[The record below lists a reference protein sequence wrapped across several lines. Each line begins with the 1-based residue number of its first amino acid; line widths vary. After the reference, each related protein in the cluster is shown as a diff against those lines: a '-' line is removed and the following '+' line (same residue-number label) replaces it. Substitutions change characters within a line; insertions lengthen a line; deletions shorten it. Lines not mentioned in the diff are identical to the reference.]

1 MNNEGPCTDIVGPNG
16 RCKTHDR
23 SLMIC
28 IMEKDDEIARIRA
41 GVTSSPRTDRES
53 LGRAVREEWV
63 AWAKEQPGPKPSW
76 LVPWEEL
83 DGPNKEVDRRIGE
96 RIARLVESRSES
108 GEIKCGRCYDVGSLP
123 GPAWGISR
131 EAAVA
136 AAVAKAEG
144 KPELVPCP
152 DCAWKHHIRTYRF
165 EVGWSHDPLSK
176 KTSHLAYHLAKIAG
190 AFAAFEE
197 ESDHRGEVGVSH
209 PPLSFE
215 ELDAMKAKLI
225 RSKLPDLVM
234 LAAMYA
240 EAWKQDLE
248 KLVAD
253 RSREVLKRTVEAEAK
268 KIKTGIQEDK
278 KSYSVSPVSSVRQGD
293 ETTEEFFEKEE
304 RARNRLKLAEQYPAL
319 GVCDGGYCRRCA
331 GEGIVVYHK
340 DDSSLHF
347 CKHFGCSEE
356 TCPYCKGGGRCQVK
370 GHHVHIDDGKQA
382 RIGAMVDARDAG
394 PKEGSA

>member
-1 MNNEGPCTDIVGPNG
+1 M
-16 RCKTHDR
+16 
-23 SLMIC
+23 LC

-41 GVTSSPRTDRES
+41 GVTSSPRTNREL

-63 AWAKEQPGPKPSW
+63 AWAKEQPDPKPSW

-83 DGPNKEVDRRIGE
+83 DEPNKEVDRRIGE
-96 RIARLVESRSES
+96 RIARLVESRSEG

-131 EAAVA
+131 EAAGA

-144 KPELVPCP
+144 KPELIPCP
-152 DCAWKHHIRTYRF
+152 DCGWKHHTRTYRF

-197 ESDHRGEVGVSH
+197 ESDHRSEIGVSH
-209 PPLSFE
+209 PTLSFE

-253 RSREVLKRTVEAEAK
+253 RSREVLKRAVEAEAN
-268 KIKTGIQEDK
+268 KIKTGIQQDNE
-278 KSYSVSPVSSVRQGD
+278 SYPVSRVSSSRQGD
-293 ETTEEFFEKEE
+293 ETTEEFFQKEE
-304 RARNRLKLAEQYPAL
+304 ETRNRLKLAEQYPAP
-319 GVCDGGYCRRCA
+319 GTCVESGHCRRCA

-340 DDSSLHF
+340 DDSGFHS
-347 CKHFGCSEE
+347 CRHFGCYEGK
-356 TCPYCKGGGRCQVK
+356 CPDCKGGGRCQIE
-370 GHHVHIDDGKQA
+370 GDHVHIDDGKAA
-382 RIGAMVDARDAG
+382 RIRAMLDARDAG